1 MLKGFIAIALIVLLG
16 IVINVFKLYP
26 VRDIV
31 PTSMQTM
38 FSTLEVVGFLAF
50 SILMILIAYE
60 DFDMNMQ
67 KKHKGQG

>member
-1 MLKGFIAIALIVLLG
+1 MLKGFIASALIVLLG

-26 VRDIV
+26 VRGIV

-38 FSTLEVVGFLAF
+38 FSTLEIVGFLAF

-67 KKHKGQG
+67 KKR